1 MKSKLNIFLGALTV
15 TILLFSTIAV
25 TRNNIVEASTTNR
38 DVSGI
43 RTITSSGEG
52 AIEAVPDVAYVNI
65 GVITEGLELSKVQS
79 ENSEKMTKVIESLT
93 QLGIKKEEI
102 KTTNYNVN
110 PKYEWNKDTGKSTIA
125 GYTVSNILE
134 VTINDIA
141 ITGSVLDE
149 VVTSGSNS
157 INSVRFGLKNETDL
171 YNQALELA
179 VKDAKAKAEAMGKG
193 LGIIYIQPLRVT
205 ELSNRNTPVYFDKG
219 AVAME
224 AAKVSTPINEG
235 ELKVTARVSIDFS
248 FE

>member
-1 MKSKLNIFLGALTV
+1 MKSKLNSFLGAIV
-15 TILLFSTIAV
+15 VAILLFSTIAV
-25 TRNNIVEASTTNR
+25 TRNNIVEASTTSNN
-38 DVSGI
+38 VSQV
-43 RTITSSGEG
+43 RTITASGEG
-52 AIEAVPDVAYVNI
+52 AIEAVPDVAYVSI
-65 GVITEGLELSKVQS
+65 GVITEGIELSKVQL

-110 PKYEWNKDTGKSTIA
+110 PKYEWNKDTGKNTIS
-125 GYTVSNILE
+125 GYTVYNNLE
-134 VTINDIA
+134 VTINDIN
-141 ITGSVLDE
+141 ITGSLLDE
-149 VVTSGSNS
+149 VVASGSNS

-171 YNQALELA
+171 YNQALEIA

-224 AAKVSTPINEG
+224 AAKVSTPISEG
-235 ELKVTARVSIDFS
+235 ELKVTARVSIEFS